1 MNHRRTR
8 SGPKCGGGWFAS
20 GGALSACMD
29 ERVLKPQDFGLAL
42 VCLVALMLWK
52 QPPWLVVVGG
62 GVAGWLLSVAL

>member
-1 MNHRRTR
+1 
-8 SGPKCGGGWFAS
+8 
-20 GGALSACMD
+20 MD